1 MSKEKQTLY
10 IYLRVSTSNQEK
22 DGTSLP
28 EQEKLGIQKAKS
40 LGMDYEVHNEGSKSG
55 SLEEIEE
62 RPVLANLLSMVE
74 TGDVKHIYV
83 YNHDR
88 LSRNDITWSIIKKRF
103 TDFKVTIHTH
113 ISTSRIDNPMDEL
126 ILTFMTGLTKYENSI
141 RTARLKNGR
150 FIRAKQG
157 YWVLG
162 NLPFGYRL
170 GKNKK
175 LVIDKEQSDWVKRIF
190 KWYSEGLSPM
200 RIKRKLD
207 GNVECNNSDSLI
219 WTDGSVNSILRNS
232 HHRGFYTYL
241 GVKIPCP
248 KVVDENTLKVVD
260 ERLSKSKPRKRGN
273 VGKNHDFPLT
283 EIMECGHC
291 GTQMGG
297 RTFRLKDGTKRI
309 RYKCV
314 CDNRKWKTSTVEGD
328 WKRNKYCE
336 NNVSM
341 ESGPTE
347 ETIWTS
353 LIEVLRLSHQE
364 REIFKK
370 SVLGNQKKI
379 QKNRDGEIEKL
390 KVQIEKTKES
400 ICLIE
405 ERIEEKEIEKISSRE
420 KAKSIQSFIDKLHKE
435 LDKLSNELL
444 GLENNL
450 KTLESDNLWI
460 HWIKD
465 YQDNMDELLKLDPKH
480 RIEVIRKYIKSIK
493 VYFDSETRKHRLDL
507 KFRLPLIGDG
517 FKWKDILKKKQGYR
531 IFKGQDKKVLYLDS
545 KQMRKT
551 RSDKKSKEELIVV

>member
-1 MSKEKQTLY
+1 MSKSKETLY

-103 TDFKVTIHTH
+103 ADHKVTIHTH

-175 LVIDKEQSDWVKRIF
+175 LVIDKEQSEWVIKIF

-207 GNVECNNSDSLI
+207 GNIECNNSDSVI

-314 CDNRKWKTSTVEGD
+314 CDNRKWKVSTVEGD

-370 SVLGNQKKI
+370 SVLSNQKKI

-450 KTLESDNLWI
+450 ITLESDNLWI

-480 RIEVIRKYIKSIK
+480 RIDFIRKYIKSIK
-493 VYFDSETRKHRLDL
+493 VYFDSGTRKHRLDL

-517 FKWKDILKKKQGYR
+517 FKWKDSLKKKHGYR
-531 IFKGQDKKVLYLDS
+531 IFKGQDEKVLYLDS

>member
-1 MSKEKQTLY
+1 MSKSKETLY
-10 IYLRVSTSNQEK
+10 IYLRVSTSNQER

-28 EQEKLGIQKAKS
+28 EQENLGIAKAKS
-40 LGMDYEVHNEGSKSG
+40 LGMEYEVHNEGANSG
-55 SLEEIEE
+55 SLDDIED

-74 TGDVKHIYV
+74 SGHVRHIYC

-88 LSRNDITWSIIKKRF
+88 LSRNDLTWSIIKKRF
-103 TDFKVTIHTH
+103 IDHKVTLHTH
-113 ISTSRIDNPMDEL
+113 ITTSRIDNPMDEL
-126 ILTFMTGLTKYENSI
+126 ILTFMTGLTKYENTI

-162 NLPFGYRL
+162 NLPFGYRM

-175 LVIDKEQSDWVKRIF
+175 LAIDKEQSEWVERIF

-207 GNVECNNSDSLI
+207 GNVQCNNSDSVI

-241 GVKIPCP
+241 GVNINCP
-248 KVVDENTLKVVD
+248 KVVDDNTLKLVNK
-260 ERLSKSKPRKRGN
+260 RLEQSKPRKRGN
-273 VGKNHDFPLT
+273 VGKNHNFPLT
-283 EIMECGHC
+283 EIMSCGHC
-291 GTQMGG
+291 GTQIGG
-297 RTFRLKDGTKRI
+297 RTFRLKDGMKRI

-314 CDNRKWKTSTVEGD
+314 CDNRKWKTSTNEGD

-347 ETIWTS
+347 ETIWTT

-370 SVLGNQKKI
+370 SVLGVQKKL
-379 QKNRDGEIEKL
+379 QKNRDSEIKKL
-390 KVQIEKTKES
+390 KVQIENTKETIS
-400 ICLIE
+400 LIE
-405 ERIEEKEIEKISSRE
+405 ERIEEKEVEKISSRE
-420 KAKSIQSFIDKLHKE
+420 KAKSIQSFIDKLHRE

-444 GLENNL
+444 GMENDL
-450 KTLESDNLWI
+450 ITLESDNLWI
-460 HWIKD
+460 HWIQD
-465 YQDNMDELLKLDPKH
+465 YQDNMDKLLTLDPNH

-507 KFRLPLIGDG
+507 KFKLPLIGDG
-517 FKWKDILKKKQGYR
+517 FKWKDSLKKKHGYR
-531 IFKGQDKKVLYLDS
+531 LSKGQHEKVLYLDS